1 MSGSLYVSDTNSR
14 RIYRVKSLS
23 GAKDLAGN
31 SEVVA
36 GTGEQCLP
44 FDEARCGDGGKAV
57 DATLMSPRGKGYQG
71 RNPLPQ
77 NKLATSLAFFVDGN
91 ERTPGSPNYSFPY
104 SNFTLIGCFG
114 VWVFKKKKKCLSEV
128 NFITHIGYKWK
139 VGLIAP
145 GDF

>member
-1 MSGSLYVSDTNSR
+1 MSDTNSR

-57 DATLMSPRGKGYQG
+57 DATLMSPRGKGYK
-71 RNPLPQ
+71 RRKPLLQ
-77 NKLATSLAFFVDGN
+77 NDLATRLSFFLTGT
-91 ERTPGSPNYSFPY
+91 ELSPGSHKYSFLY
-104 SNFTLIGCFG
+104 NNLTLIDCFG
-114 VWVFKKKKKCLSEV
+114 VWVS
-128 NFITHIGYKWK
+128 I
-139 VGLIAP
+139 
-145 GDF
+145 

>member
-1 MSGSLYVSDTNSR
+1 MSGSLYVSDINSR

-57 DATLMSPRGKGYQG
+57 DATLMSPRGKGRPG
-71 RNPLPQ
+71 RKPHPRENLMHTWLPCW
-77 NKLATSLAFFVDGN
+77 D
-91 ERTPGSPNYSFPY
+91 
-104 SNFTLIGCFG
+104 
-114 VWVFKKKKKCLSEV
+114 
-128 NFITHIGYKWK
+128 
-139 VGLIAP
+139 
-145 GDF
+145 

>member
-71 RNPLPQ
+71 RKSLPQ
-77 NKLATSLAFFVDGN
+77 NKLVSSLACLLTGSELSPGN
-91 ERTPGSPNYSFPY
+91 PKYSFPY
-104 SNFTLIGCFG
+104 SNLTLIVYFD
-114 VWVFKKKKKCLSEV
+114 VWVFKKKKKIV
-128 NFITHIGYKWK
+128 FI
-139 VGLIAP
+139 
-145 GDF
+145 